1 MECSAGRILIV
12 DNEQGTRDVLCRLFR
27 QQSYEPL
34 EAADKEEALALIRD
48 RAPDV
53 VLLDCGHPGA
63 DGNEVRQRAHELDP
77 DLPVVTITTPGAAGD
92 NGGPLGRHDYRV
104 ESFEHAALIGSVR
117 QAMLERSR
125 LRALHSLLGQVP
137 QAARLRESMGT
148 SEAVARIC
156 ADIARVATC
165 DFTVLING
173 ETGTGKELVAHAI
186 HQSSLRSSG
195 PFIAVD
201 CGAIPETLFES
212 ELFGHEKGSFTGAAQ
227 SHAGKLEAAKGGT
240 LFLDEISN
248 MPLGSQA
255 KLLRALQ
262 ERTIYRVGGTH
273 PIRIDTRVLVAASD
287 DLEAA
292 TARGGFRKDLFFR
305 LNEFT
310 ISVPP
315 LRERKQDILFLVEHF
330 IRVTNEELSKH
341 VCGISDAAAQR
352 LLAFDWP
359 GNVRQLR
366 STIRRAVLIADETI
380 EEEHLALPQLA
391 ETATTEVQA
400 LPSLDESM
408 SLRQLVRRATME
420 VERAALL
427 RTLRQTAWNKAK
439 AARLL
444 QIDYKTMHN
453 KLKEYGLRNPPHDRA
468 QAES

>member
-1 MECSAGRILIV
+1 MNSSAGRILIV

-34 EAADKEEALALIRD
+34 EASNQDEALALIRD
-48 RAPDV
+48 HAPDV

-63 DGNEVRQRAHELDP
+63 DGNEVRRRAHELDP
-77 DLPVVTITTPGAAGD
+77 DLPVVTITTPGTTVGNGAPAG
-92 NGGPLGRHDYRV
+92 GHDYCV
-104 ESFEHAALIGSVR
+104 QSFEQAALIGSVR
-117 QAMLERSR
+117 QAMRERSR

-137 QAARLRESMGT
+137 QAARLRDSMGT
-148 SEAVARIC
+148 SDAVSRIC
-156 ADIARVATC
+156 ADIARVAPC

-186 HQSSLRSSG
+186 HQSSLRASG

-273 PIRIDTRVLVAASD
+273 PIKIDARVLVAASD

-310 ISVPP
+310 ILVPP
-315 LRERKQDILFLVEHF
+315 LRERKQDILFLAEHF
-330 IRVTNEELSKH
+330 LRVTNDELGKD
-341 VCGISDAAAQR
+341 VRGISDAAAQR
-352 LLAFDWP
+352 LISFDWP

-366 STIRRAVLIADETI
+366 STIRRAVLIADAII

-391 ETATTEVQA
+391 DATVMDA
-400 LPSLDESM
+400 PVSSGFDDSL

-420 VERAALL
+420 VERTALL
-427 RTLRQTAWNKAK
+427 RTLRQTGWNKAK

-453 KLKEYGLRNPPHDRA
+453 KLKEYGLRTPPHDG
-468 QAES
+468 QTQT